1 MCRKRKLPTSN
12 GMNKSILVS
21 ICISLVL
28 VFGAFWFASRA
39 PGTDSGSAV
48 SVVDGK
54 QLIDITAKGGYSP
67 RVILASAGVPTILR
81 VATRGTFDCSASLVI
96 PKLQYQKFLSP
107 TGTEE
112 IPISAEEAQ
121 GTMQGLCSMGMY
133 NFQIKFQ

>member
-1 MCRKRKLPTSN
+1 
-12 GMNKSILVS
+12 MNRAVLISV
-21 ICISLVL
+21 CISALL
-28 VFGAFWFASRA
+28 IFGAFWFTSRPASVDNE
-39 PGTDSGSAV
+39 TAV

-54 QLIDITAKGGYSP
+54 QIVDITAKGGYSP
-67 RVILASAGVPTILR
+67 RVILAKAGVPTTLR
-81 VATRGTFDCSASLVI
+81 VNTKGTFDCSASLVI

>member
-1 MCRKRKLPTSN
+1 MSKA
-12 GMNKSILVS
+12 ILIS
-21 ICISLVL
+21 ICASLL
-28 VFGAFWFASRA
+28 LIFGAFWFASKPA
-39 PGTDSGSAV
+39 GVDNETAV

-54 QLIDITAKGGYSP
+54 QLVDITAKGGYSP
-67 RVILASAGVPTILR
+67 RVILAKAGVPTTLR
-81 VATRGTFDCSASLVI
+81 VNTRGTFDCSASLVI

-112 IPISAEEAQ
+112 IPIPAEQAQ